1 MIDVFAVVITIVIVI
16 GSRDSSSGRARV
28 MVGVRDGVRVNII
41 VGRIRVV
48 VVVVV
53 RLVAWINR
61 PDDGVVGIG
70 SIGFPP

>member
-1 MIDVFAVVITIVIVI
+1 
-16 GSRDSSSGRARV
+16 

-53 RLVAWINR
+53 MLVAWINR
-61 PDDGVVGIG
+61 PDDGVAGIG
-70 SIGFPP
+70 SIDFPP